1 MLFFE
6 GHKVYMNGNYP
17 AVFLNGQNCHVHRLV
32 WEKYYGTIPEGYIV
46 HHKDENKLNWSI
58 DNLELLTRAEHT
70 DAHRDILGR
79 KGVKVVATK
88 DGLELYFDSI
98 EQAAE
103 FCGTYTC
110 SIQRCFKNKQR
121 VANGWQ
127 FRKA

>member
-1 MLFFE
+1 
-6 GHKVYMNGNYP
+6 MNGDYP
-17 AVFLNGQNCHVHRLV
+17 AIYLNGKSFHIHRLV
-32 WEKYYGTIPEGYIV
+32 WEKNYGTIPEGCIV

-70 DAHRDILGR
+70 DTHREILGR
-79 KGVKVVATK
+79 KGIKVVATK
-88 DGLELYFDSI
+88 DGAELYFDSI

-121 VANGWQ
+121 VANGWR

>member
-1 MLFFE
+1 
-6 GHKVYMNGNYP
+6 MNNE
-17 AVFLNGQNCHVHRLV
+17 NCHVHRLE
-32 WEKYYGTIPEGYIV
+32 WEKYYGSIPEECIV

-58 DNLELLTRAEHT
+58 ENLELLTRAEHT

-79 KGVKVVATK
+79 KGVKVIATK
-88 DGLELYFDSI
+88 DGLEICFDSI

-127 FRKA
+127 FRRV